1 MTCNPELQDQGHPNL
16 LLQGKEMKKKDH
28 RQRIQNQ
35 RTCFKISLKPFSY
48 NPLEEVFQE
57 NKGSPPQG
65 QHIGCHDPQRPPTGT
80 GWKQRG
86 KYPKFWLSLRE
97 VGSPCLSGNPTGV
110 DPLSCVDIQ
119 HGQSS
124 QRSKWKGPWA
134 LLDTQPDGR
143 SLKSPAIFRSTVTLN
158 LH

>member
-1 MTCNPELQDQGHPNL
+1 MTRNPELQDQGHPNL
-16 LLQGKEMKKKDH
+16 LLHGRDMKKQDH

-35 RTCFKISLKPFSY
+35 RTCFKISLEPISY

-65 QHIGCHDPQRPPTGT
+65 QHIGCLDPQRPPTGT

-97 VGSPCLSGNPTGV
+97 VGSPCLSGNPAGLLTLLAVQIHNMDKAAREASGKA
-110 DPLSCVDIQ
+110 LGHCWT
-119 HGQSS
+119 HS
-124 QRSKWKGPWA
+124 QTAG
-134 LLDTQPDGR
+134 
-143 SLKSPAIFRSTVTLN
+143 
-158 LH
+158 H